1 VEKKYEEL
9 DIMEADEK
17 YSVQLNTLQAQE
29 AKTME
34 LTEVKEAFDGLSLEL
49 ESSGKRIKELEDELQ
64 CSAGEL
70 EKLYS
75 RLQTQKQ
82 MRQNHN

>member
-1 VEKKYEEL
+1 
-9 DIMEADEK
+9 
-17 YSVQLNTLQAQE
+17 VQLNTRQDALQAQE
-29 AKTME
+29 AKTKE